1 MPFILCIAFRSL
13 LRPLFS
19 VSCPLLSVMY
29 FVLCHANCFQH
40 HALCSLSYFSFFL
53 MSIVLCI
60 MPFFMSCPLF
70 SVKPFVLFPVH
81 CSLRHA
87 LCSLSCHFFSFM
99 SIVLCVMLFLCH
111 ALCSLSCHFFSFMSI
126 VLSIMPFLCH
136 AHCSLLC
143 LSFYFMSIFLC
154 INPFYV
160 MPIVFCH
167 AFRSL
172 SCPLF
177 SASLTSSCGLLGE
190 GSLFKAGNHCR
201 FIIAPR
207 PSSVTPCLFYSTAC
221 LNFVLCISIPRSP
234 SVLVSQSLA
243 SRGRHPSL

>member
-1 MPFILCIAFRSL
+1 MPIDLCHARCSPSCLSFFVLPFVLCYAHCSLCLAHYCLSCILFSVTPIVFSVMLFVLCHTFRSL
-13 LRPLFS
+13 LCRLFS
-19 VSCPLLSVMY
+19 ASC
-29 FVLCHANCFQH
+29 
-40 HALCSLSYFSFFL
+40 
-53 MSIVLCI
+53 
-60 MPFFMSCPLF
+60 PFFMSCPLF

-99 SIVLCVMLFLCH
+99 SIVL
-111 ALCSLSCHFFSFMSI
+111 
-126 VLSIMPFLCH
+126 SIMPFFCH

>member
-1 MPFILCIAFRSL
+1 MLVALRHAFHSLYCLSFSVTPIVLCVLPIIVCHVFCSL
-13 LRPLFS
+13 SRPLFS
-19 VSCPLLSVMY
+19 ASCSLFSVIL
-29 FVLCHANCFQH
+29 FVLSYVDCSLH
-40 HALCSLSYFSFFL
+40 HAL
-53 MSIVLCI
+53 
-60 MPFFMSCPLF
+60 FFMSCPLF
-70 SVKPFVLFPVH
+70 SVMPFVLFPVH

-87 LCSLSCHFFSFM
+87 
-99 SIVLCVMLFLCH
+99 V
-111 ALCSLSCHFFSFMSI
+111 CSLSCHFFSFMSI

-177 SASLTSSCGLLGE
+177 SASRTSSCGLLGE

>member
-19 VSCPLLSVMY
+19 VSCPLSVMY
-29 FVLCHANCFQH
+29 FVLCHANCFQR
-40 HALCSLSYFSFFL
+40 HALCSLSYFSFSL

-60 MPFFMSCPLF
+60 MPFFYVMPIVLCHAFRSLSCPLF
-70 SVKPFVLFPVH
+70 STSCCLFSVIP
-81 CSLRHA
+81 
-87 LCSLSCHFFSFM
+87 FFSFM

-126 VLSIMPFLCH
+126 VLSIMPFFCH

-243 SRGRHPSL
+243 SQGRHPSL

>member
-1 MPFILCIAFRSL
+1 MPFILCHAFRSL
-13 LRPLFS
+13 SRPLFS

-29 FVLCHANCFQH
+29 FVLCHAHCFLRHAFSASCPFLCHTHCSVMPFFLFYIHCSLH
-40 HALCSLSYFSFFL
+40 HAL
-53 MSIVLCI
+53 
-60 MPFFMSCPLF
+60 FMSYPLF
-70 SVKPFVLFPVH
+70 SVIPFVLFPVH

-87 LCSLSCHFFSFM
+87 HCSLSC
-99 SIVLCVMLFLCH
+99 
-111 ALCSLSCHFFSFMSI
+111 LSFSFMSI

-136 AHCSLLC
+136 AHCSLSC

-160 MPIVFCH
+160 MHIVFCH

-172 SCPLF
+172 SNPLF
-177 SASLTSSCGLLGE
+177 SASRTFSYGLLGE

-221 LNFVLCISIPRSP
+221 LNFVLCILIPRSP
-234 SVLVSQSLA
+234 SVLVSQSLS